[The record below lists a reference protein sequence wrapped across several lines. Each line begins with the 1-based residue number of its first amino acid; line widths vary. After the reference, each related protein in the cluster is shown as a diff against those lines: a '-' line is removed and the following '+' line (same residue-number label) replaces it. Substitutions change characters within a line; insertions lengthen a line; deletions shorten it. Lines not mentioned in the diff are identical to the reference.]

1 MTQLTADIFR
11 AAKALISTEDKWLH
25 PSVAPGTDLFHEW
38 YKPRSAP
45 DRRLD
50 MAMAI
55 FQAITDRVQEHSDA
69 CDQLTIAS
77 MELMYRLAPPKGSDN
92 GWWDEAWEDQ
102 PERTL
107 VEIHEMLD
115 RAAAV
120 CEAGE

>member
-1 MTQLTADIFR
+1 MTRLTADIYR
-11 AAKALISTEDKWLH
+11 AAKALIPTEDKWLH

-55 FQAITDRVQEHSDA
+55 FQAITDRVQEHSDD
-69 CDQLTIAS
+69 CDRLTIAS
-77 MELMYRLAPPKGSDN
+77 MELMERLAPGEYDDK
-92 GWWDEAWEDQ
+92 GWWIEAWEDQ

-107 VEIHEMLD
+107 AEIHALLD

>member
-1 MTQLTADIFR
+1 MTRLTADIYR
-11 AAKALISTEDKWLH
+11 AAKVLIPTEDKWLH
-25 PSVAPGTDLFHEW
+25 PSVAPGTDLLHEW

-55 FQAITDRVQEHSDA
+55 FQAITDRVQEHSDD
-69 CDQLTIAS
+69 CGRLTIAS
-77 MELMYRLAPPKGSDN
+77 MELMERLAPGEYDDK
-92 GWWDEAWEDQ
+92 GWWIAAWEDR

-107 VEIHEMLD
+107 AEIHALLD